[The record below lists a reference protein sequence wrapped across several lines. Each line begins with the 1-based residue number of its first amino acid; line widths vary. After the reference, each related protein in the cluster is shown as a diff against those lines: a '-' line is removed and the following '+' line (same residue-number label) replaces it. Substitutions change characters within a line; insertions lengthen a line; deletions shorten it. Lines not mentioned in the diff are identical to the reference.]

1 MAAPLPASVSR
12 WRDGRLLA
20 VNDAWLALRG
30 LRTLPLRYAEQ
41 ARSALA
47 VARWL
52 QARPEVADILY
63 PALPGAPG
71 HDLWRRDYAGREF
84 AWSLFLLAGPEG
96 RTEQAVLKPIMVNA
110 QLVGYLGYVP
120 RLQIVAS
127 LERVFLAQQTRTFA
141 AIALGMLAAVLLNAA
156 LIARWLAGRLRV
168 LGEGTAAV
176 AQGDYSVRLPA
187 RGHDELAQLADCDA
201 ILLVCPAQALR
212 VVAHDLPGSGPVV
225 ICAKGIEKQSSRLL
239 TDVLEAA
246 WKHVGKKGKAAGID
260 CVTTGSSA
268 LWPVAG
274 IFDYVSM
281 RTNGYQFHSDL
292 AAGKISW
299 TSPEVGAVFDNLGK
313 LQPYVT
319 ANHAAIDWQDAA
331 ALLVQGKAA
340 NYVMGNFAV
349 GVFKEGGMTND
360 NLGFMVF
367 PEITPGIA
375 RAEEAPTDTIHLT
388 SGAKN
393 PEDAKTFLAYMASPE
408 AQSKWNA
415 AVGQLPTNKNA
426 TVDPADP
433 FLTAGFQ
440 ALSTATGGIAQ
451 FWDRDAD
458 AEYAKA
464 GMEGFQRFLVQ
475 PEALEEILAQLEA
488 TRTRLFP
495 Q

>member
-1 MAAPLPASVSR
+1 MVHTRAGAA
-12 WRDGRLLA
+12 
-20 VNDAWLALRG
+20 
-30 LRTLPLRYAEQ
+30 
-41 ARSALA
+41 ALA
-47 VARWL
+47 AALLLSTAAFAQQRVVTWNADYDAIPLKAAEELIADFEAANPDIDVQMTNFDHEAYKNAIRNFLTADPPDLANWY
-52 QARPEVADILY
+52 AANRMRPFVEAGLFADISDVWEANGLKE
-63 PALPGAPG
+63 ALASSVLSSTIDGKQYAIPYTYYQWGVYYN
-71 HDLWRRDYAGREF
+71 RDAYKAAGVEVP
-84 AWSLFLLAGPEG
+84 GPEG
-96 RTEQAVLKPIMVNA
+96 VTWEQ
-110 QLVGYLGYVP
+110 
-120 RLQIVAS
+120 
-127 LERVFLAQQTRTFA
+127 FLA
-141 AIALGMLAAVLLNAA
+141 N
-156 LIARWLAGRLRV
+156 
-168 LGEGTAAV
+168 
-176 AQGDYSVRLPA
+176 
-187 RGHDELAQLADCDA
+187 C
-201 ILLVCPAQALR
+201 
-212 VVAHDLPGSGPVV
+212 
-225 ICAKGIEKQSSRLL
+225 EKF
-239 TDVLEAA
+239 
-246 WKHVGKKGKAAGID
+246 KAAGID

-274 IFDYVSM
+274 IFDYISM

-299 TSPEVGAVFDNLGK
+299 TSPEVAAVFDNFGK

-367 PEITPGIA
+367 PEITPGIP

-393 PEDAKTFLAYMASPE
+393 PEDAKKFLAFMASAE
-408 AQSKWNA
+408 AQTKWNA

-426 TVDPADP
+426 TVDAADP

-458 AEYAKA
+458 AEYAKV
-464 GMEGFQRFLVQ
+464 GMEGFQQFLVQ
-475 PEALEEILAQLEA
+475 PDQREAILARLEQA
-488 TRTRLFP
+488 RLRLYP

>member
-1 MAAPLPASVSR
+1 MVHKLTGALALGAALMLSTSAFAQDKRVVTWNADYDPIPLAAAEALIADFEAANPDIDVQMTNFDHEAYKNAIRNFLTADPPDLANWYAANRMRPFVEAGLFADISDVWEQNGLKEALASSVSSASIDGKFYAIPYTYYQ
-12 WRDGRLLA
+12 WGIYYNRDAYKAAG
-20 VNDAWLALRG
+20 V
-30 LRTLPLRYAEQ
+30 
-41 ARSALA
+41 
-47 VARWL
+47 
-52 QARPEVADILY
+52 EV
-63 PALPGAPG
+63 P
-71 HDLWRRDYAGREF
+71 
-84 AWSLFLLAGPEG
+84 GPEG
-96 RTEQAVLKPIMVNA
+96 VTWDQ
-110 QLVGYLGYVP
+110 
-120 RLQIVAS
+120 
-127 LERVFLAQQTRTFA
+127 FLA
-141 AIALGMLAAVLLNAA
+141 N
-156 LIARWLAGRLRV
+156 
-168 LGEGTAAV
+168 
-176 AQGDYSVRLPA
+176 
-187 RGHDELAQLADCDA
+187 C
-201 ILLVCPAQALR
+201 
-212 VVAHDLPGSGPVV
+212 
-225 ICAKGIEKQSSRLL
+225 EKF
-239 TDVLEAA
+239 
-246 WKHVGKKGKAAGID
+246 KAAGID

-274 IFDYVSM
+274 IFDYISM

-299 TSPEVGAVFDNLGK
+299 TSPEVAAVFDNFGK

-367 PEITPGIA
+367 PEITPGIP

-393 PEDAKTFLAYMASPE
+393 PEDAKKFLAYMASAE

-426 TVDPADP
+426 TVDAADP
-433 FLTAGFQ
+433 FLTAGFE

-458 AEYAKA
+458 AEYAKV
-464 GMEGFQRFLVQ
+464 GMEGFQQFLVQ
-475 PEALEEILAQLEA
+475 PDQRDAILARLEQA
-488 TRTRLFP
+488 RLRLYP